1 MWKFRK
7 NKQTN
12 KKGGTREGENGRKG
26 EREMQRRSE
35 NDYWVH
41 KELKEVIFNYPNFY
55 FEFSTVFIFDRMSS
69 FLNTQYT
76 CAHDQYMFIHL
87 IPFDST
93 RTHTTNNSN
102 TTHSKPHRNHT
113 EWLKRKAK
121 GNGTK
126 TTKVIFHA
134 TFFVFHRRHSNFY
147 LILFFSASVIYITLT
162 FEYSFNLML
171 LTKIALSRLA
181 CVCIKKYSSNMN
193 CSLLRSSKDP
203 IHFFPSAFVH
213 CFVVFSSFSSFS
225 FGTIHSTPSS
235 AYFLCGVIYL
245 VFYFISLFRCNEFI
259 LYIGNWWDDWIV
271 YEWIW

>member
-1 MWKFRK
+1 MEEK
-7 NKQTN
+7 
-12 KKGGTREGENGRKG
+12 
-26 EREMQRRSE
+26 ERERC
-35 NDYWVH
+35 NG
-41 KELKEVIFNYPNFY
+41 EVRTTIECTKSWKRWSSITLTSILSFPLFSYSIACPA
-55 FEFSTVFIFDRMSS
+55 FSTHNIHAHMTNTCS
-69 FLNTQYT
+69 FTSFHSILHVLTQP
-76 CAHDQYMFIHL
+76 I
-87 IPFDST
+87 IPT
-93 RTHTTNNSN
+93 QHIQ
-102 TTHSKPHRNHT
+102 NHT

-259 LYIGNWWDDWIV
+259 LYIGNIDEMIGLYMNEFDSIC
-271 YEWIW
+271 E